1 MDPARNNSNDT
12 HLGRSPFHDNGTN
25 KPKDSPT
32 KSHHVKPTDPSP
44 LKDITNSTLAQ
55 LPLILAS
62 DRRWVRMQR
71 PTPILDETN
80 LEFSLGKRG
89 PLPTLENSNSQKR
102 RAALGDDSSP
112 PSPQMAIAG
121 KQPRRP

>member
-1 MDPARNNSNDT
+1 
-12 HLGRSPFHDNGTN
+12 
-25 KPKDSPT
+25 
-32 KSHHVKPTDPSP
+32 
-44 LKDITNSTLAQ
+44 
-55 LPLILAS
+55 
-62 DRRWVRMQR
+62 MQR